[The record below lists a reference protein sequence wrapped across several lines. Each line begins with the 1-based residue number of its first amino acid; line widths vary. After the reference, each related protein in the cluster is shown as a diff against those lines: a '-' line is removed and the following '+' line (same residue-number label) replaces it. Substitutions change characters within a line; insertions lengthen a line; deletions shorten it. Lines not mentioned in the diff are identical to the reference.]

1 MKIAVLGGTGHLG
14 KGLVLRLAS
23 LGYEVIVGSRSIE
36 KAEAKAKE
44 YSEILGVKVT
54 GLTNEEASKLCDI
67 AILAIPWKHAFS
79 TAEALKDKLNN
90 KIVVSPVVPMEKV
103 NGTFTYVNLPE
114 GSAAEKIASILK
126 NSRVVSAYHNI
137 PAKKFANL
145 NAEFEWDVAV
155 CGDDEEAK
163 RVIIEITNEIRGLRA
178 LDAGSLA
185 NSRII
190 ESLTPLLINIAIKNN
205 MKELGVRFV

>member
-79 TAEALKDKLNN
+79 TAEALKDKLAN

-103 NGTFTYVNLPE
+103 NGNFTYVNLPE

-126 NSRVVSAYHNI
+126 DSRVVSAYHNI

-163 RVIIEITNEIRGLRA
+163 SVIIEITNEIKGLRA